1 MAGEREMMLEAGTE
15 QETPAGSLGGLAL
28 LTGRFANLPGSCSLE
43 TAGAVQKGYICLLTG
58 GLLDVAGFAFHH
70 TALHKHTLHSP
81 MVLSYQALRLCHQG
95 IWCVP
100 AKL

>member
-1 MAGEREMMLEAGTE
+1 MTGERERMLKAGTE
-15 QETPAGSLGGLAL
+15 QETPAGSIRGLTL
-28 LTGRFANLPGSCSLE
+28 LTGRFANLPGSHFLE
-43 TAGAVQKGYICLLTG
+43 TAEAVQKGYICLLTG

-81 MVLSYQALRLCHQG
+81 MVLSPRLCHQG
-95 IWCVP
+95 IWCVH